1 LLGQPNFGTIEIDWD
16 AHPVSVKFDVR
27 DTSGVSVT
35 GVNIPLLE
43 LHPSNSET
51 HDGVKAGDNHRH
63 CTLEVSLPWIKR
75 YRLAI
80 FFYFTIASKSLPNSN
95 LLNFFKKEV
104 FMLTCFDDWT

>member
-35 GVNIPLLE
+35 GVNIPLLG

-95 LLNFFKKEV
+95 LLNFFSRRK
-104 FMLTCFDDWT
+104 FSCLLA